1 MIFINRYDVYIV
13 DKYDIGGNL
22 KVYANSE
29 NDVRTLV
36 NDYIYDWQLAPAA
49 VMSITEVEHDV
60 GEVDNPY
67 RLCTHENFAKL
78 LVDIT
83 KNMAELML
91 MDDENIPIVKFIVDN
106 NRRLVQYAKESI
118 LRSDRVDKRTYDS
131 IIDGYIDIPP
141 EHIDYSFSRED
152 LNEVMKNLR
161 EACLELKLSMP
172 NITYVDKMMDGLDR
186 MYIEYAAKTVYNY
199 RRE

>member
-29 NDVRTLV
+29 KNVRTLV
-36 NDYIYDWQLAPAA
+36 DDYIYDWQLAPAT

-60 GEVDNPY
+60 GDVDNPY
-67 RLCTHENFAKL
+67 RPCTHENFAKL
-78 LVDIT
+78 LVGIT
-83 KNMAELML
+83 KLMAELML
-91 MDDENIPIVKFIVDN
+91 LDEGNIPTIKFVVDN

-118 LRSDRVDKRTYDS
+118 LRSDRQDKRTYDS
-131 IIDGYIDIPP
+131 IADGYIDMPP

-172 NITYVDKMMDGLDR
+172 NITYVDNMLDSFDR